1 MSLFSATETKDW
13 VWFEDVLAYDNAR
26 LPQALIQTG
35 LTTHTPPYVEVGLR
49 SLRWLMS
56 LQTTSSGYFRPV
68 GTKSFGRLRQKP
80 EAFDQQPV
88 EASATISACLA
99 AWRADDGA
107 EWPTEAMRAF
117 GWFLG
122 ENDLQTAL
130 IDPDTGS
137 CSDGL
142 HPDRPNEN
150 KGAESVLSYLL
161 GLVEIRQFKRADCDG
176 PNETCIQIDRQRRQ
190 SRDPTSNRSQ
200 GASLSQ
206 SQFLNRQSLYLR
218 PDPARVVVR
227 PFKPATEP
235 RDLNPTDK
243 IRANHIV
250 DRVLRLDAEAA
261 AQQLSDVLENFEGRH
276 RNLLD
281 IFETRAAEMEDA
293 FEPHAELN
301 KTQRRLIGAYFL
313 HEYSFEASALFNP
326 SIVRHP
332 DQTGAP
338 ENGCRFIL
346 SLRAVG
352 EGHIS
357 SLTFRSGTIAA
368 DGSVA
373 VDPTARLASVPK
385 VRSRTS
391 RPNGDDVEV
400 VFRPDEE
407 LSERVI
413 FPITD
418 AQSNGIE
425 DARFVEFND
434 DARKTFYATYTAYS
448 GRAIRSELLETTDFR
463 SFRMTPL
470 GGSAARNKGM
480 ALFPRKIDGR
490 YAMIGRQDNENLYLI
505 YSDDLY
511 TWDGGQS
518 ILQPEYP
525 WEFVQIGNCGSP
537 IELDDCWLL
546 LTHGVG
552 PVRKYSIGAV
562 LLDKK
567 DPSKVLA
574 RSREPL
580 VRPEPT
586 EREGYVPNVVYTCGA
601 MRHARSDH
609 LALRDI

>member
-1 MSLFSATETKDW
+1 M
-13 VWFEDVLAYDNAR
+13 
-26 LPQALIQTG
+26 
-35 LTTHTPPYVEVGLR
+35 
-49 SLRWLMS
+49 
-56 LQTTSSGYFRPV
+56 
-68 GTKSFGRLRQKP
+68 
-80 EAFDQQPV
+80 
-88 EASATISACLA
+88 
-99 AWRADDGA
+99 
-107 EWPTEAMRAF
+107 
-117 GWFLG
+117 
-122 ENDLQTAL
+122 
-130 IDPDTGS
+130 
-137 CSDGL
+137 
-142 HPDRPNEN
+142 
-150 KGAESVLSYLL
+150 
-161 GLVEIRQFKRADCDG
+161 
-176 PNETCIQIDRQRRQ
+176 
-190 SRDPTSNRSQ
+190 
-200 GASLSQ
+200 
-206 SQFLNRQSLYLR
+206 NRQSLYLR
-218 PDPARVVVR
+218 PDPARVLVR

-243 IRANHIV
+243 IRANNIV
-250 DRVLRLDAEAA
+250 GRVLRLDAEAA
-261 AQQLSDVLENFEGRH
+261 AQQLNDVLDTFEGRH
-276 RNLLD
+276 RNLID
-281 IFETRAAEMEDA
+281 IFETRAADMEGA
-293 FEPHAELN
+293 LEPHAELN

-313 HEYSFEASALFNP
+313 SEYSFEASALFNP

-368 DGSVA
+368 DGSVT
-373 VDPTARLASVPK
+373 VDPTARLAAVPK
-385 VRSRTS
+385 IRRRTPT
-391 RPNGDDVEV
+391 PNGEDIEV
-400 VFRPDEE
+400 AFRDDEE
-407 LSERVI
+407 LSERII

-418 AQSNGIE
+418 AQANGIE

-434 DARKTFYATYTAYS
+434 GARKTFYATYTAYS
-448 GRAIRSELLETTDFR
+448 GRAIRSELIETTDFQ

-470 GGSAARNKGM
+470 AGSAARNKGM

-505 YSDDLY
+505 YSDELY
-511 TWDGGQS
+511 TWDGGRAF
-518 ILQPEYP
+518 LQPEYP

-537 IELDDCWLL
+537 VELDDCWLL

-601 MRHARSDH
+601 MRHGDQIILPYAISDTFSNFATIKIT
-609 LALRDI
+609 ALMQAVAN